1 MIDRSRYYNSENSY
15 SWIRFLDFNSYFI
28 TNINDYEAT
37 DGFEIRINIETTQIN
52 TSSGRYCSPFSANDQ
67 TLNLTFASRMWTG
80 GSTSKKFSYY
90 KGSFGLGFYSSFFY
104 TYTDYIINGKWAG
117 NDFTVTI
124 NGVNVGTQTYPAMTA
139 NSAQVIYL
147 NKDIGRPLQCFTGKV
162 YYFRI
167 LNPAGVAKHNFI
179 PAMNNGV
186 ITMFDTIT
194 QTYMTPSGN
203 FEIG

>member
-37 DGFEIRINIETTQIN
+37 DGFEIRLNLEMVQGNVTSGQYCVPFSMNNQTLANPYYGQMWTRGTGSFSVYRN
-52 TSSGRYCSPFSANDQ
+52 SSSGNFPSGIFS
-67 TLNLTFASRMWTG
+67 G
-80 GSTSKKFSYY
+80 
-90 KGSFGLGFYSSFFY
+90 
-104 TYTDYIINGKWAG
+104 YTDYIINGKWAV
-117 NDFTVTI
+117 NDLAVTI
-124 NGVNVGTQTYPAMTA
+124 NGVNMGTRTFTSITA
-139 NSAQVIYL
+139 SSNMVVYL
-147 NKDIGRPLQCFTGKV
+147 NKSISVASSSFKGKV

-167 LNPAGVAKHNFI
+167 LNPAGVAKHNFV

-194 QTYMTPSGN
+194 QTYMTATGN